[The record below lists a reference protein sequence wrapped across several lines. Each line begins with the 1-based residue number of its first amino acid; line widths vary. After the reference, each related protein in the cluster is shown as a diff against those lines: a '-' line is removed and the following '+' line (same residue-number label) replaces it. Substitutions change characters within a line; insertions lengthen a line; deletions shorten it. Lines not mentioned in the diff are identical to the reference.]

1 VIQFLH
7 GQGVKTAKIAAEIKS
22 RGGIEAV
29 LKQAVKQQP
38 RRDKGSGGTKTGA
51 KKSKPIAVKT
61 RDKQDRDKS
70 DSDVSDLTPASSAG
84 GGRRNDGQVIMP
96 VLINQSDR
104 DKLFELLDESNAS
117 LVVKRV
123 NGVGAKIAVV
133 RVKKLKPG
141 VRKPEDDDDWS

>member
-1 VIQFLH
+1 
-7 GQGVKTAKIAAEIKS
+7 
-22 RGGIEAV
+22 
-29 LKQAVKQQP
+29 
-38 RRDKGSGGTKTGA
+38 
-51 KKSKPIAVKT
+51 
-61 RDKQDRDKS
+61 
-70 DSDVSDLTPASSAG
+70 
-84 GGRRNDGQVIMP
+84 MP